1 MGTGEDMKLQ
11 ELLEGWVKPRTQKE
25 MLSPETL
32 ALKYSM
38 YSDDTIR
45 KLTEKGDFRAK
56 REFQKRGLK

>member
-1 MGTGEDMKLQ
+1 MGAGEKMKLQ
-11 ELLEGWVKPRTQKE
+11 ELLEGWVQPRSQKE

-38 YSDDTIR
+38 YSDELIR
-45 KLTEKGDFRAK
+45 KLAAKGDFRAK